1 MNNLNSKKLIELI
14 ELQNRKLDKIINILN
29 DIDFSI
35 FDNKENRRY

>member
-35 FDNKENRRY
+35 FDNRENRRY

>member
-14 ELQNRKLDKIINILN
+14 KLNNKKLDKIINILN

-35 FDNKENRRY
+35 FDNRENRRY

>member
-14 ELQNRKLDKIINILN
+14 ELNNRKLDKIINILY

-35 FDNKENRRY
+35 FDNQNNKRY

>member
-29 DIDFSI
+29 DIDFNI
-35 FDNKENRRY
+35 FDNRENRRY